1 MLPSSK
7 RLGLVFDLD
16 GTLVNSMPMV
26 LASFSYAI
34 EVFQT
39 APQPLE
45 IFEKLAGPAD
55 ICLRNLLEDERN
67 LPDAMNRLL
76 EYNRTHHHQIV
87 PFEGSIPLLETLLK
101 NGTEVAVWTGRDRE
115 TTDEILSAH
124 NLWKYFQVVI
134 CGDDFS
140 SHKPDPEGL
149 VHILEKL
156 SLKNSEV
163 LFVGDSDV
171 DVLAGHASQVPTM
184 LIRHSRTVSKHIRDL
199 CREWVETPQQAY
211 DIISAKVA
219 TEGVGSIRPF

>member
-1 MLPSSK
+1 MLPDVK
-7 RLGLVFDLD
+7 RTSLVFDLD

-26 LASFSYAI
+26 LASFTYAI
-34 EVFQT
+34 EVFQSVP
-39 APQPLE
+39 APLE

-55 ICLRNLLEDERN
+55 ICLRNLLEDEMN
-67 LPDAMNRLL
+67 LPNAMARLL

-87 PFEGSIPLLETLLK
+87 PFPGAVEMLELLLK
-101 NGTEVAVWTGRDRE
+101 NGTEVALWTGRDRR

-124 NLWKYFQVVI
+124 GLWKYFQRVV
-134 CGDDFS
+134 CGDDFD

-149 VHILEKL
+149 MHILDEL

-163 LFVGDSDV
+163 LFVGDADV

-184 LIRHSRTVSKHIRDL
+184 LIRHSRTVSHHIRNL

-211 DIISAKVA
+211 EIISAKVT
-219 TEGVGSIRPF
+219 TESFGPARIY